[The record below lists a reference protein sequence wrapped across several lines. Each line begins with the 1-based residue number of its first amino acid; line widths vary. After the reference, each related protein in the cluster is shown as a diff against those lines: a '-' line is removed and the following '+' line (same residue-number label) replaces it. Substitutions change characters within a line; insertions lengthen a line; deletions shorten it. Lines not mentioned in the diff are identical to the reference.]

1 MWNWCHHHYW
11 ITVTLKNMKNE
22 NLERL
27 TRGDGNRNT
36 AILNNGN
43 RHNFFVVVVVVCF
56 VCCSLIPH
64 IWTVWHVSVTV
75 SFHFCAHICIHTQI
89 NNPANFISPV
99 ATKWPIEC
107 RDPNKND
114 EMQRWRWMN
123 MMLSFFFFLFCST
136 SGDAVDQN
144 FSANICFD
152 TFNFGLLSFCLG
164 LSNVCVCVC
173 QHNLHSRR
181 IQANKTENPAKRRH
195 YHECWV

>member
-1 MWNWCHHHYW
+1 
-11 ITVTLKNMKNE
+11 MKNE

-27 TRGDGNRNT
+27 TRGDGNRSS

-43 RHNFFVVVVVVCF
+43 RHNFVVAVVVW
-56 VCCSLIPH
+56 CSLIPH

-75 SFHFCAHICIHTQI
+75 SFHFCAHICIHIQI

-107 RDPNKND
+107 RDPNKEKIYD

-123 MMLSFFFFLFCST
+123 MMLSFFFFYFYST

-144 FSANICFD
+144 FAANIYMLWYLQFRSPLI
-152 TFNFGLLSFCLG
+152 LLRTQQY
-164 LSNVCVCVC
+164 VCVCMC
-173 QHNLHSRR
+173 QHNLHSRV
-181 IQANKTENPAKRRH
+181 NKTKNPAKRRH
-195 YHECWV
+195 YHEH